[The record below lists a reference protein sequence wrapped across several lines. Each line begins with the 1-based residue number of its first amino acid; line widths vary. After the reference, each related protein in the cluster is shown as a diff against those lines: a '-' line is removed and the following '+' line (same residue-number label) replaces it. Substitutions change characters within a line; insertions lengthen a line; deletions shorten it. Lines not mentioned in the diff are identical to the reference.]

1 MINKIYKIIHNKFSS
16 FFKFVFFLRYL
27 IVIFFVAIALFLI
40 IPYFFDY
47 KKKEKIITNYL
58 SNFYGIEVNK
68 LEKIN
73 YRFYPVPHLRIHN
86 LKANFL
92 LKDVDLQTE
101 EIIIYPKLS
110 SIYNY
115 ENLDVNNIKFQNT
128 DINVDFNNIKFF
140 TEKIINL
147 KKKLSFGNLDIK
159 INENKDTILQLQ
171 EINFLNY
178 GNKKNF
184 IIGKVFNRKFK
195 IELRNKLQNITFKLF
210 DTGVFAELI
219 LKDNYQNQKFEGN
232 LKGKIL
238 KSNFIINFIYD
249 SSSFKIKNFYLRDK
263 NLSLDSNGYIKF
275 KPFFKIQ
282 LNSQIKNIEFDIFKN
297 FNIKQIINSR
307 DLIKRLNTKLNF
319 IYKSKKFSKDLIDY
333 SEVKTQLEIGRLSLF
348 KNFLISKNN
357 FICNSEINLLDDFPI
372 YYFNCTID
380 SPNLNEL
387 LKKIRIDDNI
397 YNEAIKLKIEGNFN
411 IFKNKVNFDNI
422 EINENY
428 KANLEELKYYKKSFQ
443 NIFFKDNYLDLF
455 NLEKIRNFILE
466 IS

>member
-422 EINENY
+422 EINGNY

>member
-92 LKDVDLQTE
+92 LKDVDLHTE

-422 EINENY
+422 EINGNY